1 MKNSNSENKKDVL
14 RLATFVGELMLQN
27 GAETIRVEETVKRI
41 CKSRG
46 FYHINVF
53 IAANTIIVS
62 DDRFD
67 GFTFMKVIKNRCI
80 NLHSI
85 DLLNDFSRKFVSE
98 KDWDTKEA
106 IKYLKRI
113 DMTSPHSRIARSIWT
128 GIGSSSFA
136 VLVGGNDLTTFLLT
150 LLISI
155 AAMIIC
161 DLISDVTSIPA
172 FGTMV
177 TSLIIGLFGIGFV
190 ELGILQT
197 PKMLIIGSIMPLLP
211 GIAFIKAIRD
221 LVSGELAS
229 GVGRFMEANMIA
241 IAIATGVGITMK
253 VYMGTGG
260 IL

>member
-1 MKNSNSENKKDVL
+1 MKKHNSEHKKDVL

-27 GAETIRVEETVKRI
+27 GAETIRVEEAVKRI

-53 IAANTIIVS
+53 MAANTIIVS

-80 NLHSI
+80 NLHKI
-85 DLLNDFSRKFVSE
+85 DLLNDFSRKFVADKE
-98 KDWDTKEA
+98 WCTKDA

-113 DMTSPHSRIARSIWT
+113 DMSSPHSKLAKSIWT

-136 VLVGGNDLTTFLLT
+136 ALVGGNDFTTFLLT
-150 LLISI
+150 LIISVVAI
-155 AAMIIC
+155 VIC
-161 DLISDVTSIPA
+161 NTISEVTSIPA

-177 TSLIIGLFGIGFV
+177 ASLVIGLFGVGFV
-190 ELGILQT
+190 KLGILST

-211 GIAFIKAIRD
+211 GIAFIKATRD
-221 LVSGELAS
+221 IVSGELAS
-229 GVGRFMEANMIA
+229 GVGRFMEANLTA
-241 IAIATGVGITMK
+241 ISIATGVGIAMNI
-253 VYMGTGG
+253 YMGTGG